1 MREYELE
8 KRRVRRSFDLA
19 ASSYD
24 EHARLQRIVREE
36 MLSRLEWLR
45 LSPGVVV
52 DLGCGTGGA
61 LRALR
66 KRFPRARLLGLDISQ
81 GMLEEARGR
90 LPWLRKPHLVGADM
104 ESLPLRD
111 ATVDLLFSSLTLQW
125 SNDPARVFREARR
138 VLRPGGVF
146 LFSTLGP
153 DTLHEL
159 RDAWQV
165 ADPGHT
171 HVNLFYDMHDLG
183 DALVHAGLR
192 DPVMDVE
199 RIRLDYP
206 DVQSVMR
213 SLKGIGAH
221 NGMAGRARGLTGK
234 GRLLR
239 VREAYEVYRN
249 EVGML
254 PASYEVIHGQA
265 WGGEAGRYVADA
277 QGEVRIPLG
286 SLRR

>member
-8 KRRVRRSFDLA
+8 KARVRRSFDLA

-24 EHARLQRIVREE
+24 AHARLQRIVREE

-45 LSPGVVV
+45 LSPEVVV

-66 KRFPRARLLGLDISQ
+66 KRFARARLLGLDISR
-81 GMLEEARGR
+81 GMLEEARR
-90 LPWLRKPHLVGADM
+90 HQPWLRKPDLICADM
-104 ESLPLRD
+104 ERLPLRD
-111 ATVDLLFSSLTLQW
+111 ASVDLLFSSLTLQW
-125 SNDPARVFREARR
+125 SNEPEQVFQEARR

-146 LFSTLGP
+146 LFATLGP

-159 RDAWQV
+159 RDAWRA
-165 ADPGHT
+165 ADPGHI

-183 DALVHAGLR
+183 DALVRAGLR

-221 NGMAGRARGLTGK
+221 NGTLGRARGLTGK
-234 GRLLR
+234 GRLER
-239 VREAYEVYRN
+239 VRAAYEVHRN
-249 EVGML
+249 AEGML
-254 PASYEVIHGQA
+254 PVSYEVIHGQA

-277 QGEVRIPLG
+277 HGEVRIPLG
-286 SLRR
+286 SLKR